1 MTEEDKIYVEAW
13 RVKNGKQA
21 ASKRRNDNAEIAVP
35 TAKKAVLSLTTASSC
50 ATTSPPNDVAN
61 TSLSTPLS
69 IVSSSIPI
77 SQSSTVPHLIAV
89 SSVQPAAPL
98 LYSSNTHPVESVSNN
113 VLTSILPELS
123 SSSTPASNDC
133 AFPVLSLPS
142 SSFATTVQLS
152 VSPNIPPTNLQ
163 PLTPLNLSITS
174 DDLSFP
180 RYFTDLPVTCKNTH
194 TTETFSFSPV
204 STNSNSFSLP
214 WSGPLLHNRSFDSVG
229 QSYPRSSTPVR
240 SNFSTDVSVNDN
252 LTCPSNPSS
261 SFYNTLPGLAHQ
273 ESSPNFE
280 ALLTQIDSLSRKVDT
295 VLANQ
300 RTIIDHLMNQQ
311 PARNATPVISTADK
325 DDDDSLHF
333 KDPQAD
339 PQQNLEFTIAELE
352 VLKNSKKKGTK
363 DAHFAVILLKRYTT
377 PQERLNCTV
386 YGEGRKSKGLSAH
399 ILAKIKKAYE
409 LVYSNESWGEAVKA
423 MNSHMRKYCSSK
435 DPE

>member
-1 MTEEDKIYVEAW
+1 MTEEDKTFVESW
-13 RVKNGKQA
+13 RLKNGKQA
-21 ASKRRNDNAEIAVP
+21 ASKRRTDNAEVAVP
-35 TAKKAVLSLTTASSC
+35 KAKKKALPSMTTASS
-50 ATTSPPNDVAN
+50 
-61 TSLSTPLS
+61 SLSTPLS

-89 SSVQPAAPL
+89 SSVQPAPPL
-98 LYSSNTHPVESVSNN
+98 LYSSNTHPVESVSNS

-133 AFPVLSLPS
+133 AFPVLSLPL

-152 VSPNIPPTNLQ
+152 VSPNIPPTTLQ

-180 RYFTDLPVTCKNTH
+180 RFFTDLPVTCKKSH

-204 STNSNSFSLP
+204 STNSNSFSFP

-229 QSYPRSSTPVR
+229 QSYPWSSTPVR
-240 SNFSTDVSVNDN
+240 SNFSTDVSVKDN

-261 SFYNTLPGLAHQ
+261 SFYNILPGLAHQ

-280 ALLTQIDSLSRKVDT
+280 VLLTQKLDSLSRKVDT

-311 PARNATPVISTADK
+311 PARNVTPVISTADK
-325 DDDDSLHF
+325 NDDDSLHF

-339 PQQNLEFTIAELE
+339 PQQNLEFSIAELE

-363 DAHFAVILLKRYTT
+363 DAHFAVILQKKYTT

-399 ILAKIKKAYE
+399 TLAKIKTAYE